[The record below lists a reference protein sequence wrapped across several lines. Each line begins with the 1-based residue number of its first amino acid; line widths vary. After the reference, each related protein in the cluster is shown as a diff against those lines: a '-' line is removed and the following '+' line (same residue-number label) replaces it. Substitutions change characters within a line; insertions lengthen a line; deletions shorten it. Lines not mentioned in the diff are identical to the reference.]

1 MLYII
6 NITYRSKGIQQFR
19 RNELISILNNIKT
32 YFDQHNKQ
40 FIIYVAE
47 QNNVLPFNRGILYN
61 IAFIECEK
69 LFSNIDRTYIH
80 FNCDYLIDLSYPFP
94 EELDNFE
101 PGFMDIFAIIE
112 QPILGG
118 CCAFNV
124 GSYIKSNGF
133 PNNLYGWGGEDWA
146 IRRRITENCVN
157 YYRTELYKSG
167 WVKDNSVD
175 KTPETFDFD
184 GAENNNNLNIN
195 LGLTEPIIDNGID
208 NCNYELD
215 GFGEFHNGNDIY
227 HILTN
232 FN

>member
-6 NITYRSKGIQQFR
+6 HITYRSNGIQQFR
-19 RNELISILNNIKT
+19 RNELISIINNIKT
-32 YFDQHNKQ
+32 YFNQHNKQ
-40 FIIYVAE
+40 FVIYVAE

-61 IAFIECEK
+61 IAFIESEK

-94 EELDNFE
+94 EELNNFE

-146 IRRRITENCVN
+146 IRRRINENYVN
-157 YYRTELYKSG
+157 YYRTKLYNSG
-167 WVKDNSVD
+167 WIKDNSIQ
-175 KTPETFDFD
+175 KTSNTFDYS
-184 GAENNNNLNIN
+184 ENKNEFNMN
-195 LGLTEPIIDNGID
+195 LGLSEPIINNGID